1 MIKLSIRF
9 FQILSAVLIFVF
21 VLCIPNGYGARVP
34 AEKNETSRQ
43 EVSAESMQEAYLKLT
58 SMSNKEIE
66 SLIGKKLT
74 IKEKLGLYLFRK
86 EIKKSNKRNAKWVAS
101 FNDECFTIYLKNGDV
116 LEVKLIQ
123 ITPNE
128 IKYQRC
134 NKPGDPEIVIAKSD
148 VFSIKDK
155 SGDLIYSSKNE
166 SWKKG
171 YGTRTGPTDNL
182 AMVSGILGI
191 ASLTVG
197 LLVWPLGLAAG
208 LVAFILGLS
217 ALRRFRTNN
226 EIRGEGWAI
235 TGVTAGGLWIFFGIL
250 VLIAL
255 AAGW

>member
-1 MIKLSIRF
+1 MRKLSTKF
-9 FQILSAVLIFVF
+9 FQVVASVLFFVLIV
-21 VLCIPNGYGARVP
+21 CIPKGYSAFIP
-34 AEKNETSRQ
+34 AENSK
-43 EVSAESMQEAYLKLT
+43 EAIHAQSLENPYLTIAL
-58 SMSNKEIE
+58 MSNKEIE
-66 SLIGKKLT
+66 SLMGKKLT
-74 IKEKLGLYLFRK
+74 LKEKLGLYFLRK
-86 EIKKSNKRNAKWVAS
+86 EIRKNNKRNLRKVVS
-101 FNDECFTIYLKNGDV
+101 LDDECFTMYLKSGDI

-171 YGTRTGPTDNL
+171 YGARTGPTDNL
-182 AMVSGILGI
+182 ALVSGILGI
-191 ASLTVG
+191 ASLTIG

-217 ALRRFRTNN
+217 ALRRFRSNN

-250 VLIAL
+250 ILIAL

>member
-1 MIKLSIRF
+1 MRKLSIKF
-9 FQILSAVLIFVF
+9 FQIISSVLIFVF
-21 VLCIPNGYGARVP
+21 VLCIPNGYGAKVP
-34 AEKNETSRQ
+34 AEKNETSKQ

-101 FNDECFTIYLKNGDV
+101 FNDECFTMYLKNGDI

-123 ITPNE
+123 ITPTE

-155 SGDLIYSSKNE
+155 SGDLIYSSKDD
-166 SWKKG
+166 SWKSG
-171 YGTRTGPTDNL
+171 NGNLSPGTNSL
-182 AMVSGILGI
+182 ALASGIVGI
-191 ASLTVG
+191 GSVTNWACHTPRRPCIRPWCFYYGSN
-197 LLVWPLGLAAG
+197 
-208 LVAFILGLS
+208 ILK
-217 ALRRFRTNN
+217 TNQ
-226 EIRGEGWAI
+226 GK
-235 TGVTAGGLWIFFGIL
+235 
-250 VLIAL
+250 
-255 AAGW
+255 